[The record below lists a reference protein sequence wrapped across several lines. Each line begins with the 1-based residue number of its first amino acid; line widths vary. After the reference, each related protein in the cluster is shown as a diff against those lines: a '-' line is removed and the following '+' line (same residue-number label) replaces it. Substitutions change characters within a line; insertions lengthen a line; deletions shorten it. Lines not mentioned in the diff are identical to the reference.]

1 RRRQPDIGHIR
12 WSGSWP
18 ARVHEAGGDR
28 RASRIRQRRVITQR
42 SPLAAYDPTAFWDEM
57 FSAPGVVRPHYAALA
72 RRLET
77 LSAQEVTR
85 RQRAADLSF
94 QARGITFAATHD
106 PSGREH
112 IMPFDLVP

>member
-1 RRRQPDIGHIR
+1 
-12 WSGSWP
+12 
-18 ARVHEAGGDR
+18 
-28 RASRIRQRRVITQR
+28 VITQR
-42 SPLAAYDPTAFWDEM
+42 SPLASYDPTAFWDEM

-94 QARGITFAATHD
+94 QARGITFAVNQD
-106 PSGREH
+106 PSGLEK
-112 IMPFDLVP
+112 IMPFYLVSRIILAE